1 MSMQFLVI
9 DDHPLIRQGVS
20 TVLTSRFHGANVVDV
35 GSGQEA
41 VSALAAHRF
50 DAAITD
56 LSMPVAK
63 ELDGISLIKAI
74 KTACPALRIV
84 VYTSTLS
91 AAVTSAVLRL
101 DVAAVVDKGAAL
113 GELVIAVQM
122 ALLGRRY
129 ISENLRHLLLED
141 GAVPSSGRRPRLS
154 PRQLDVVRLL
164 GRGLTNMEVAHY
176 LDRSPKTISR
186 LKRQAMEKLL
196 VHSDMELY
204 SIVKE
209 LGLAR

>member
-1 MSMQFLVI
+1 MHFIVI
-9 DDHPLIRQGVS
+9 DDHPLIRQGVTS
-20 TVLTSRFHGANVVDV
+20 VLLSRFHGATIVDV
-35 GSGQEA
+35 GSGREA
-41 VSALAAHRF
+41 IDALTTGHF
-50 DAAITD
+50 DVAITD

-63 ELDGISLIKAI
+63 NMDGITLIKAI
-74 KTACPALRIV
+74 KVACPTLRVV
-84 VYTSTLS
+84 VYTSTIS

-101 DVAAVVDKGAAL
+101 DVAAIVDKGAAL
-113 GELVIAVQM
+113 GELVIAAQM

-141 GAVPSSGRRPRLS
+141 GALPSEGRRLRLS
-154 PRQLDVVRLL
+154 PRQMDVIRLL
-164 GRGLTNMEVAHY
+164 GRGLTNLEVAYY

-209 LGLAR
+209 LGLGR